1 MPERSWIHSPEEHPH
16 SSTTGSGVSGAG
28 SHVFPVQLSETAG
41 ALRAQHSST
50 EQAQGGMLPIIIC
63 RLGTPEEQR
72 GAKHLKQPYG
82 MLH

>member
-1 MPERSWIHSPEEHPH
+1 M
-16 SSTTGSGVSGAG
+16 GGAG
-28 SHVFPVQLSETAG
+28 SHIFPVQLSETAG

-82 MLH
+82 MLYLEMVTKRFSAAHLLKMTGLI